1 MAGMNEINLI
11 HDCETPS
18 LRLNDASTVYAI
30 VRGLKIAAVECRA
43 AGAICAGPR
52 EGKAEKESDGMQSC
66 RGNMRRTLGGKS
78 RKESDGMHIYWDSM
92 CRPLEG
98 EKTGNLLL
106 LYAYTM

>member
-1 MAGMNEINLI
+1 
-11 HDCETPS
+11 
-18 LRLNDASTVYAI
+18 
-30 VRGLKIAAVECRA
+30 
-43 AGAICAGPR
+43 
-52 EGKAEKESDGMQSC
+52 MQSC